1 MTIVATSLKMYF
13 DHARTLA
20 YLERVTEIARADA
33 DVVAG
38 RLRVAVLPN
47 HLSIPTSQGIVAGS
61 PVVLGAQDLCQADR
75 GPFTGEVSG
84 TDLAGFGVRVVEI
97 GHAERRTIYKEDD
110 ELIAAKVQAAL
121 RNGLI
126 PLLCIG
132 EPERID
138 PDEAAALC
146 VAQVRAAIPGGTDAE
161 VWLGYEPYWAIGA
174 PQPAP
179 AAHVTAVCDGIRA
192 GLGAELTNLHVL
204 YGGSAGPG
212 TLASLGS
219 HVDGVFLGRF
229 AHDPEALLAILDE
242 ARARA

>member
-13 DHARTLA
+13 DHERTLA
-20 YLERVTEIARADA
+20 YALRVAQIAAADP

-38 RLRVAVLPN
+38 RLRMAVLPN
-47 HLSIPTSQGIVAGS
+47 HLSIPGCEDILAGA
-61 PVVLGAQDLCQADR
+61 PVILGAQDLCQEDR
-75 GPFTGEVSG
+75 GAFTGEVSG

-97 GHAERRTIYKEDD
+97 GHAERRTVYKEDD
-110 ELIAAKVQAAL
+110 ELIGAKVQAAL
-121 RNGLI
+121 RNRLI

-132 EPERID
+132 EPERLA
-138 PDEAAALC
+138 PEEAAALC
-146 VAQVRAAIPGGTDAE
+146 VEQVRAAIPGGTDAE

-179 AAHVTAVCDGIRA
+179 PEHVTSVCDGIRA
-192 GLGAELTNLHVL
+192 GLAGELPRLHVL

-212 TLASLGS
+212 TLASLGK

-242 ARARA
+242 ARAR